1 MNDVINAI
9 VEITSG
15 SKNKYEIDK
24 KSGRIKL
31 DRVINSSNV
40 YPAEYGTIEETLSPD
55 GDPLDILILS
65 NEKTYPGCIIP
76 ARVLGYLDMV
86 DNGLLDYKLIAVVD
100 VDPKFKEINDL
111 DDLDEITLKEIK
123 NFFENY
129 KTLQDIE
136 VVVGAYH
143 EKKEALELIKSCRE
157 CYKERGNEE

>member
-129 KTLQDIE
+129 KSLDDIE
-136 VVVGAYH
+136 VSVESFH
-143 EKKEALELIKSCRE
+143 KKDEALKIIEE
-157 CYKERGNEE
+157 CKKRYNEV

>member
-111 DDLDEITLKEIK
+111 DDLDETTLKEIK

-129 KTLQDIE
+129 KSLDDIE
-136 VVVGAYH
+136 VSVGSFH
-143 EKKEALELIKSCRE
+143 KKDEALKIIEE
-157 CYKERGNEE
+157 CKKRYNEV

>member
-129 KTLQDIE
+129 KSLDDIE
-136 VVVGAYH
+136 VSVGSFH
-143 EKKEALELIKSCRE
+143 KKDEALKIIKE
-157 CYKERGNEE
+157 

>member
-1 MNDVINAI
+1 MNNVINAI

-129 KTLQDIE
+129 KSLDDIE
-136 VVVGAYH
+136 VSVGSFH
-143 EKKEALELIKSCRE
+143 KKDEALKIIEE
-157 CYKERGNEE
+157 CKKRYNEV

>member
-1 MNDVINAI
+1 MNNVINAI

-129 KTLQDIE
+129 KSLDDIE
-136 VVVGAYH
+136 VNVGSFH
-143 EKKEALELIKSCRE
+143 KKDEALKIIEE
-157 CYKERGNEE
+157 CKKRYNEV

>member
-1 MNDVINAI
+1 MNNVINAI

-86 DNGLLDYKLIAVVD
+86 DNGLLYYKLIAVVD

-129 KTLQDIE
+129 KSLDDIE
-136 VVVGAYH
+136 VSVGSFH
-143 EKKEALELIKSCRE
+143 KKDEALKIIEE
-157 CYKERGNEE
+157 CKKRYNEV

>member
-1 MNDVINAI
+1 MAQRINMKSI
-9 VEITSG
+9 RKVE
-15 SKNKYEIDK
+15 
-24 KSGRIKL
+24 
-31 DRVINSSNV
+31 VINSSNV

-129 KTLQDIE
+129 KSLDDIE
-136 VVVGAYH
+136 VSVGSFH
-143 EKKEALELIKSCRE
+143 KKDEALKIIEE
-157 CYKERGNEE
+157 CKKRYNEV

>member
-123 NFFENY
+123 NFFE
-129 KTLQDIE
+129 K
-136 VVVGAYH
+136 
-143 EKKEALELIKSCRE
+143 
-157 CYKERGNEE
+157 

>member
-129 KTLQDIE
+129 KSLDDIFNKIIR
-136 VVVGAYH
+136 YKNYIYPNRRCH
-143 EKKEALELIKSCRE
+143 
-157 CYKERGNEE
+157 CYRRRTSFTG

>member
-1 MNDVINAI
+1 VNDVINAI

-129 KTLQDIE
+129 KSLDDIE
-136 VVVGAYH
+136 VSVGSFH
-143 EKKEALELIKSCRE
+143 KKDEALKVIEE
-157 CYKERGNEE
+157 CKKRYNEV

>member
-31 DRVINSSNV
+31 DRVINSLNV

-123 NFFENY
+123 NFFEYY
-129 KTLQDIE
+129 KSLDDIE
-136 VVVGAYH
+136 VSVGSFH
-143 EKKEALELIKSCRE
+143 KKDEALKIIEE
-157 CYKERGNEE
+157 CKKRYNEV

>member
-1 MNDVINAI
+1 MKAI

-129 KTLQDIE
+129 KSLDDIE
-136 VVVGAYH
+136 VSVGSFH
-143 EKKEALELIKSCRE
+143 KKDEALKIIEE
-157 CYKERGNEE
+157 CKKRYNEV

>member
-129 KTLQDIE
+129 KSLDDIE
-136 VVVGAYH
+136 VSVGSFH
-143 EKKEALELIKSCRE
+143 KKDEALKIIEKCKKR
-157 CYKERGNEE
+157 YNEV

>member
-129 KTLQDIE
+129 KSLDDIE
-136 VVVGAYH
+136 VSIGSFH
-143 EKKEALELIKSCRE
+143 KKDEALKIIEE
-157 CYKERGNEE
+157 CKKRYNEV

>member
-129 KTLQDIE
+129 KSLDDIE
-136 VVVGAYH
+136 VSVGSFH
-143 EKKEALELIKSCRE
+143 KKDEALKIIEE
-157 CYKERGNEE
+157 CKKRYNEV

>member
-129 KTLQDIE
+129 KSLDDIE
-136 VVVGAYH
+136 VSVGSFH
-143 EKKEALELIKSCRE
+143 KKDEALKVIEE
-157 CYKERGNEE
+157 CKKRYNEV

>member
-129 KTLQDIE
+129 KSLDDIE
-136 VVVGAYH
+136 VSVGSFH
-143 EKKEALELIKSCRE
+143 KKDEALKIIEE
-157 CYKERGNEE
+157 CKKRYNEK

>member
-40 YPAEYGTIEETLSPD
+40 YPAEYGTIEETLSQD

-129 KTLQDIE
+129 KSLDDIE
-136 VVVGAYH
+136 VSVGSFH
-143 EKKEALELIKSCRE
+143 KKDEALKIIEE
-157 CYKERGNEE
+157 CKKRYNEV

>member
-1 MNDVINAI
+1 MNNVISAI

-129 KTLQDIE
+129 KSLDDIE
-136 VVVGAYH
+136 VSVGSFH
-143 EKKEALELIKSCRE
+143 KKDEALKVIEE
-157 CYKERGNEE
+157 CKKRYNEV

>member
-1 MNDVINAI
+1 VNDVINAI

-86 DNGLLDYKLIAVVD
+86 DNGILDYKLIAVVD

-129 KTLQDIE
+129 KSLDDIE
-136 VVVGAYH
+136 VSVGSFH
-143 EKKEALELIKSCRE
+143 KKDEALKVIEE
-157 CYKERGNEE
+157 CKKRYNEV

>member
-1 MNDVINAI
+1 MNNVINAI

-123 NFFENY
+123 NFFEYY
-129 KTLQDIE
+129 KSLDDIE
-136 VVVGAYH
+136 VSVGSFH
-143 EKKEALELIKSCRE
+143 KKDEALKIIEE
-157 CYKERGNEE
+157 CKKRYNEV

>member
-129 KTLQDIE
+129 KSLDDIE
-136 VVVGAYH
+136 VSVGSFH
-143 EKKEALELIKSCRE
+143 KKDEALKIIEE
-157 CYKERGNEE
+157 CKKRYNKV

>member
-129 KTLQDIE
+129 KSLDDIE
-136 VVVGAYH
+136 VSVGSFH
-143 EKKEALELIKSCRE
+143 KKDEALKIIEE
-157 CYKERGNEE
+157 CKKTYNEV

>member
-1 MNDVINAI
+1 MNNVINAI

-65 NEKTYPGCIIP
+65 NEKTYPGCISP
-76 ARVLGYLDMV
+76 ARVLGFLDMV

-129 KTLQDIE
+129 KSLDDIE
-136 VVVGAYH
+136 VSVGSFH
-143 EKKEALELIKSCRE
+143 KKDEALKIIEE
-157 CYKERGNEE
+157 CKKRYNEV

>member
-15 SKNKYEIDK
+15 SKKKYEIDK

-129 KTLQDIE
+129 KSLDDIE
-136 VVVGAYH
+136 VSVGSFH
-143 EKKEALELIKSCRE
+143 KKDEALKIIEE
-157 CYKERGNEE
+157 CKKRYNEV

>member
-129 KTLQDIE
+129 KTLDDIE
-136 VVVGAYH
+136 VSVGSFH
-143 EKKEALELIKSCRE
+143 KKDEALKVIEE
-157 CYKERGNEE
+157 CKKRYNEV

>member
-1 MNDVINAI
+1 MFVNDVINAI

-129 KTLQDIE
+129 KSLDDIE
-136 VVVGAYH
+136 VSVGSFH
-143 EKKEALELIKSCRE
+143 KKDEALKVIEE
-157 CYKERGNEE
+157 CKKRYNEV

>member
-55 GDPLDILILS
+55 GDPLDIWILS

-129 KTLQDIE
+129 KSLDDIE
-136 VVVGAYH
+136 VSVGSFH
-143 EKKEALELIKSCRE
+143 KKDEALKIIEE
-157 CYKERGNEE
+157 CKKRYNEV

>member
-1 MNDVINAI
+1 MNNVINAI

-129 KTLQDIE
+129 KSLDDIE
-136 VVVGAYH
+136 VSVGSFH
-143 EKKEALELIKSCRE
+143 KKDEALKVIEE
-157 CYKERGNEE
+157 CKKRYNEV

>member
-129 KTLQDIE
+129 KSLDDIE
-136 VVVGAYH
+136 VSVGSFH
-143 EKKEALELIKSCRE
+143 KKDEALKIIEE
-157 CYKERGNEE
+157 CKKRYNQV

>member
-86 DNGLLDYKLIAVVD
+86 DNWLLDYKLIAVVD

-129 KTLQDIE
+129 KSLDDIE
-136 VVVGAYH
+136 VSVGSFH
-143 EKKEALELIKSCRE
+143 KKDEALKVIEE
-157 CYKERGNEE
+157 CKKRYNEV

>member
-65 NEKTYPGCIIP
+65 NEKTYPGCIIL

-129 KTLQDIE
+129 KSLDDIE
-136 VVVGAYH
+136 VSVGSFH
-143 EKKEALELIKSCRE
+143 KKDEALKVIEE
-157 CYKERGNEE
+157 CKKRYNEV

>member
-129 KTLQDIE
+129 KSLDDIE
-136 VVVGAYH
+136 VSVGSFHKKDEALKII
-143 EKKEALELIKSCRE
+143 EKKKKR
-157 CYKERGNEE
+157 YNEV

>member
-129 KTLQDIE
+129 KSLDDIE
-136 VVVGAYH
+136 VSVGSC
-143 EKKEALELIKSCRE
+143 KSTIYSSQCTI
-157 CYKERGNEE
+157 NPW

>member
-76 ARVLGYLDMV
+76 ARVLGYLDKE

-129 KTLQDIE
+129 KSLDDIE
-136 VVVGAYH
+136 VSVGSFH
-143 EKKEALELIKSCRE
+143 KKDEALKIIEE
-157 CYKERGNEE
+157 CKKRYNEV